1 MVLSSRT
8 LSSSGASRR
17 GRVSGFP
24 LTVSTRMVSPDLT
37 VITGLASA
45 SYRPHWIFAGMAF
58 STFVCAP
65 ACGRKPVVSAGR
77 TKQSNRFMAYQTTMA
92 HTDFLLRRP
101 GKRSYGPEKFL
112 QQVLCDSLAILA
124 GGASIVDWGDFGE
137 KCAAAFFD
145 QRRPDLFAREQPFH
159 LTAANRNRGDTSER
173 DSRFDNAS
181 VFH

>member
-1 MVLSSRT
+1 MN
-8 LSSSGASRR
+8 
-17 GRVSGFP
+17 
-24 LTVSTRMVSPDLT
+24 
-37 VITGLASA
+37 A
-45 SYRPHWIFAGMAF
+45 SYAVDDLGHAHIHGD
-58 STFVCAP
+58 
-65 ACGRKPVVSAGR
+65 ACKHVRPVVSAGR
-77 TKQSNRFMAYQTTMA
+77 TKQSNRFMAYQTNRIVPMDKKYDRCQRFLA
-92 HTDFLLRRP
+92 AVQDF
-101 GKRSYGPEKFL
+101 RSYGPEKFL

-159 LTAANRNRGDTSER
+159 LTAAKRNRSDTSER